1 MVMEIKQILL
11 SEQEICSIVGQL
23 AQKIEQDYE
32 KKDLVVVGVLKGAFI
47 FMADLVR
54 QIKIPLTCDFLRI
67 QSYGPDGRPGY
78 LRLEFDI
85 TQSIAGKNVLV
96 LEDVVDTG
104 RTLEFIAKHLETKGA
119 KSVRFCTMIH
129 KQTSHPCRVPL
140 HYCGKIL
147 PDVYI
152 VGYGMDL
159 DGQHRNLPF
168 IGAVEL
174 IKS

>member
-11 SEQEICSIVGQL
+11 SEQEIYRIVGQL
-23 AQKIEQDYE
+23 AEKITRDYE
-32 KKDLVVVGVLKGAFI
+32 KKDCVVVGVLKGAFI

-54 QIKIPLTCDFLRI
+54 QIRIPLTCDFLRI
-67 QSYGPDGRPGY
+67 QSYGPDGKPGY

-85 TQSIAGKNVLV
+85 TQSIAGKDVLV

-104 RTLEFIAKHLETKGA
+104 RTLEFIARHLETKGA
-119 KSVRFCTMIH
+119 KSVRFCALIH
-129 KQTSHPCRVPL
+129 KQTKHPCRVSL
-140 HYCGKIL
+140 HYCGKVL

-159 DGQHRNLPF
+159 DGKHRNLPF
-168 IGAVEL
+168 VGTVEL
-174 IKS
+174 TKS